1 MQTILGAGGNIGAEL
16 ARQLIAYTPHIRL
29 VARNPKVVNAT
40 DELMPADLLDGSQVD
55 RAVAGSEVV
64 YVTVGFPYSTKVWQQ
79 SWPPFIKNV
88 IAACR
93 KHNAK
98 LVFFDNVYM
107 YDRSAIGHMTE
118 ESPINPPSEKGKV
131 RAQIA
136 DMILSEVKKKTL
148 TALIARSADF
158 YGPGGNNS
166 VLQAMV
172 TDNLRKGKKAN
183 WPVDADKIHN
193 FTYTPDAAK
202 ATALL
207 GNSPDAYNQVW
218 HLPTDSAKLTGKQ
231 WVAMFAEIMS
241 GKPGVQVMPAWLV
254 GALGIFI
261 PFMGEF
267 KPMLYLYDQNYFFDS
282 SKFDQRF
289 TFTTTTPQ
297 QAIDAIVRAKQPK

>member
-1 MQTILGAGGNIGAEL
+1 MQTILGAGGNISAEL
-16 ARQLIAYTPHIRL
+16 ARQLTPYTPHIRL
-29 VARNPKVVNAT
+29 VARNPKAVNAT

-88 IAACR
+88 IAACQ

-136 DMILSEVKKKTL
+136 DMILSEIKKGTL

-158 YGPGGNNS
+158 YGPNGTNS
-166 VLQAMV
+166 MIQAMV
-172 TDNLRKGKKAN
+172 TDNLIKGKKSN
-183 WPVDADKIHN
+183 WPVDADKVHN
-193 FTYTPDAAK
+193 FTYTPDAAR

-207 GNSPDAYNQVW
+207 GNMPDAYNQVW
-218 HLPTDSAKLTGKQ
+218 HLPTDPTPLTGKQ
-231 WVAMFAEIMS
+231 WAALFAEAMS
-241 GKPGVQVMPAWLV
+241 GKAGVQVMPGWLV
-254 GALGIFI
+254 SVLGVFI

-267 KPMLYLYDQNYFFDS
+267 KPMLYQYDQDYFFDS
-282 SKFDQRF
+282 RKFDQRF
-289 TFTTTTPQ
+289 DFATTTPQ
-297 QAIDAIVRAKQPK
+297 QAVDAIVGAGKSG

>member
-1 MQTILGAGGNIGAEL
+1 
-16 ARQLIAYTPHIRL
+16 
-29 VARNPKVVNAT
+29 VARNPKSVNPT

-79 SWPPFIKNV
+79 SWPPLINNV
-88 IAACR
+88 VAACQ
-93 KHNAK
+93 KHGAK

-136 DMILSEVKKKTL
+136 DTILSEVEKGTL
-148 TALIARSADF
+148 TALVARSADF
-158 YGPGGNNS
+158 YGPGGTNS

-172 TDNLRKGKKAN
+172 TDNLKKGKKSN
-183 WPVDADKIHN
+183 WPADADKIHN

-207 GNSPDAYNQVW
+207 GNTPDAYNQVW
-218 HLPTDSAKLTGKQ
+218 HLPTDSTPLTGRQ
-231 WVAMFAEIMS
+231 WAALFTEAMS
-241 GKPGVQVMPAWLV
+241 GKAGVQVMPAWLV
-254 GALGIFI
+254 GALSIFI

-267 KPMLYLYDQNYFFDS
+267 KPMLYQYDQNYFFDS
-282 SKFDQRF
+282 SKFSQRF
-289 TFTTTTPQ
+289 DFATTTPQ
-297 QAIDAIVRAKQPK
+297 QAVDAIVGVR

>member
-16 ARQLIAYTPHIRL
+16 ARQLPTYTPHIRL
-29 VARNPKVVNAT
+29 VARNPKAVNPT
-40 DELMPADLLDGSQVD
+40 DELMPADLLDAGQVD
-55 RAVAGSEVV
+55 RAVAGSDIV

-88 IAACR
+88 IAACQ
-93 KHNAK
+93 KHGAK

-107 YDRSAIGHMTE
+107 YDRSAIRHMTE

-136 DMILSEVKKKTL
+136 DMILSEVQKGTL

-158 YGPGGNNS
+158 YGPGGTNS
-166 VLQAMV
+166 VIQAMV
-172 TDNLRKGKKAN
+172 TDNLRKGKKSN
-183 WPVDADKIHN
+183 WIVDANKVHN
-193 FTYTPDAAK
+193 FTYKPDASN

-207 GNSPDAYNQVW
+207 GNTSDAYNQVW
-218 HLPTDSAKLTGKQ
+218 HLPTDSTRLTGKQ
-231 WVAMFAEIMS
+231 WAALFAEAMS

-261 PFMGEF
+261 SFMGEL
-267 KPMLYLYDQNYFFDS
+267 KPMLYQYDQDYFFDS
-282 SKFDQRF
+282 RKFDQRF
-289 TFTTTTPQ
+289 NFTATTPQ
-297 QAIDAIVRAKQPK
+297 QAVDAIVQAK

>member
-16 ARQLIAYTPHIRL
+16 ARQLVTYTPRIRL
-29 VARNPKVVNAT
+29 VARNPKAVNPT
-40 DELMPADLLDGSQVD
+40 DELMPADLLDESQVD
-55 RAVAGSEVV
+55 RAVAGSDIV

-88 IAACR
+88 IAACQ
-93 KHNAK
+93 KHNAR

-118 ESPINPPSEKGKV
+118 ESPTNPPSEKGKV

-136 DMILSEVKKKTL
+136 DMILSEVKKGTL

-158 YGPGGNNS
+158 YGPGGTNS
-166 VLQAMV
+166 MLQTLV
-172 TDNLRKGKKAN
+172 TDNLTKGKKAN
-183 WPVDADKIHN
+183 WLVDANKIHN

-207 GNSPDAYNQVW
+207 GNTPDAYNQVW
-218 HLPTDSAKLTGKQ
+218 HLPTDSTKLTGKE
-231 WVAMFAEIMS
+231 WVALFAEAMS

-261 PFMGEF
+261 PIMGEL
-267 KPMLYLYDQNYFFDS
+267 KPMLYQYEQDYFFDS
-282 SKFDQRF
+282 RKFDQRF
-289 TFTTTTPQ
+289 ADFVTTTPQ
-297 QAIDAIVRAKQPK
+297 QAVQAIVDVK

>member
-16 ARQLIAYTPHIRL
+16 ARQLITYTPRIRL
-29 VARNPKVVNAT
+29 VAHNPKVVNAT

-148 TALIARSADF
+148 TVLIARSADF

-172 TDNLRKGKKAN
+172 TDNLRKGKKSN

-207 GNSPDAYNQVW
+207 GNTPDAYNQVW
-218 HLPTDSAKLTGKQ
+218 HLPTDSTKLTGKK
-231 WVAMFAEIMS
+231 WVAMFAEAMS

-261 PFMGEF
+261 PFMGES
-267 KPMLYLYDQNYFFDS
+267 KPMLYQYDQNYFFDS

-297 QAIDAIVRAKQPK
+297 QAVDAIARAK

>member
-16 ARQLIAYTPHIRL
+16 ARQLTAYTPHIRL
-29 VARNPKVVNAT
+29 VARNPKAVNAT
-40 DELMPADLLDGSQVD
+40 DELMTADLLDGSQVD

-79 SWPPFIKNV
+79 SWPPFIKNTL
-88 IAACR
+88 AACQ
-93 KHNAK
+93 KHDAK

-118 ESPINPPSEKGKV
+118 ESPINPPSEKGNV
-131 RAQIA
+131 RAEIA
-136 DMILSEVKKKTL
+136 GMILSEVRKGTL

-158 YGPGGNNS
+158 YGPNGTNS
-166 VLQAMV
+166 MLQTLV

-183 WPVDADKIHN
+183 WLADADKVHN

-207 GNSPDAYNQVW
+207 GNTPDAYNQVW
-218 HLPTDSAKLTGKQ
+218 HLPTDPTKLTGRQ
-231 WVAMFAEIMS
+231 WVALFADAMS

-261 PFMGEF
+261 PIMGELR
-267 KPMLYLYDQNYFFDS
+267 PMLYQYDQDYFFDS

-297 QAIDAIVRAKQPK
+297 QAVDAIVRAK

>member
-16 ARQLIAYTPHIRL
+16 ARQLITYTPHIRL
-29 VARNPKVVNAT
+29 VARNPKAVNAT

-55 RAVAGSEVV
+55 QAVAGSDVV
-64 YVTVGFPYSTKVWQQ
+64 YATVGFPYSTKVWQQ
-79 SWPPFIKNV
+79 SWPPFIKNT
-88 IAACR
+88 IAACE
-93 KHNAK
+93 KHGAK

-118 ESPINPPSEKGKV
+118 ESPINPPSEKGKI

-136 DMILSEVKKKTL
+136 DMIMGEVKKGTL

-166 VLQAMV
+166 VMQAMV
-172 TDNLRKGKKAN
+172 TDNLRKGKKSN
-183 WPVDADKIHN
+183 WPADADKIHN
-193 FTYTPDAAK
+193 FTYTPDAAR

-207 GNSPDAYNQVW
+207 GNTPDAYNQVW
-218 HLPTDSAKLTGKQ
+218 HLPTDATQLTGRQ
-231 WVAMFAEIMS
+231 WAALFAEAMS
-241 GKPGVQVMPAWLV
+241 GKSGVQVMPAWLV

-267 KPMLYLYDQNYFFDS
+267 KPMLYQYDQDYFFDS
-282 SKFDQRF
+282 SKFGQRF
-289 TFTTTTPQ
+289 SDFVTTTPQ
-297 QAIDAIVRAKQPK
+297 QAVDAIVGAEQ